1 MKSDKNIDLIID
13 LINKFPTDLTEKLK
27 LNQLNEELKK
37 KGSKTISRTTYYKL
51 KRNYPEVFISNKNA
65 EKKAKQKSRTDY
77 QSIKKDCI
85 KVLFLREKISID
97 ETKSN
102 IEKIVL
108 EDGSGTK
115 RRRTN
120 IMFTY
125 VINEIHPG
133 SSVDDNRL
141 IGLELTQSKF
151 DILRSDGKEVKP
163 SIKALTENS
172 LKQYDQ
178 KLCEDN
184 DLEWIETTKGTRKNP
199 SKIVFTFIKGRFKN
213 FKGKLDRDSLR
224 DQKDEFNDPRTLFNN
239 EERFKWL
246 KQDLAKKNCRILD
259 KEWKGSRKRVTYLC
273 PHNHFNDPLLTNYFQ
288 SRNEYSC
295 PECNEGGFDPSKP
308 AWFYLMERDE
318 EQQFGITN
326 NKEQRLKY
334 HEKNKWKEIEV
345 TANSHPGK
353 EVQDVEKKLK
363 VWLKKEVELLP
374 HRTERWNKKKK
385 NIKSLKQLKKES
397 GVETSIF

>member
-141 IGLELTQSKF
+141 IGLELTQSK
-151 DILRSDGKEVKP
+151 
-163 SIKALTENS
+163 
-172 LKQYDQ
+172 
-178 KLCEDN
+178 
-184 DLEWIETTKGTRKNP
+184 
-199 SKIVFTFIKGRFKN
+199 
-213 FKGKLDRDSLR
+213 
-224 DQKDEFNDPRTLFNN
+224 
-239 EERFKWL
+239 
-246 KQDLAKKNCRILD
+246 
-259 KEWKGSRKRVTYLC
+259 
-273 PHNHFNDPLLTNYFQ
+273 
-288 SRNEYSC
+288 
-295 PECNEGGFDPSKP
+295 
-308 AWFYLMERDE
+308 
-318 EQQFGITN
+318 
-326 NKEQRLKY
+326 
-334 HEKNKWKEIEV
+334 
-345 TANSHPGK
+345 
-353 EVQDVEKKLK
+353 
-363 VWLKKEVELLP
+363 
-374 HRTERWNKKKK
+374 
-385 NIKSLKQLKKES
+385 
-397 GVETSIF
+397 